1 MSSFLESS
9 VVPATPEGHRYSRE
23 EQSSFKDK
31 DARLERR
38 ELARERARKKAKG
51 L

>member
-9 VVPATPEGHRYSRE
+9 VVPASTEGHRYSRE
-23 EQSSFKDK
+23 EQTSFKDK

-38 ELARERARKKAKG
+38 ELARARARKREKS
-51 L
+51 

>member
-9 VVPATPEGHRYSRE
+9 VVPAVRQDHWTTPE
-23 EQSSFKDK
+23 EQTSFRDQ

-38 ELARERARKKAKG
+38 ELARERARKRAKS
-51 L
+51 

>member
-9 VVPATPEGHRYSRE
+9 VVPAEPGGHRYSRE
-23 EQSSFKDK
+23 EQTSFKDK

-38 ELARERARKKAKG
+38 EMARERARKREG
-51 L
+51 S